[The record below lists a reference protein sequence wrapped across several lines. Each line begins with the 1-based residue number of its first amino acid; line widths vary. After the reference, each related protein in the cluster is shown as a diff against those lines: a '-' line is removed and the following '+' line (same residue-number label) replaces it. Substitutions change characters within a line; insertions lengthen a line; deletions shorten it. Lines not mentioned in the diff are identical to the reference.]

1 MKLTALLR
9 AATAALVVGAASLP
23 ASAAFYVDDT
33 TEAPTFNRALSDFS
47 DLSAV
52 GTDVAYDVFA
62 FSVGVDGLYTVR
74 SFAEGLRAGEPWDQF
89 LFLYASSFDPS
100 MPLLNGLIGN
110 DDFNSTIG
118 RSGFDVAL
126 TTGTAYYLVTT
137 GFDNEDAGRFL
148 NVVRGPGDILPVVP
162 EPGTYALLA
171 MGLFGVAFAVRR
183 RAQLPMD

>member
-1 MKLTALLR
+1 MKLSALIR
-9 AATAALVVGAASLP
+9 AAAAALVVAGTTLP
-23 ASAAFYVDDT
+23 ATAAFYVDDT
-33 TEAPTFNRALSDFS
+33 TDAPTFSRALSDFS

-62 FSVGVDGLYTVR
+62 FSVGVDGVYRIR
-74 SFAEGLRAGEPWDQF
+74 SFASGLRADEPWDQF

-100 MPLLNGLIGN
+100 MPLLNGVIAN
-110 DDFNSTIG
+110 DDFDGTIG
-118 RSGFDVAL
+118 RSGFDIAL
-126 TTGTAYYLVTT
+126 ATGTAYYLVTT
-137 GFDNEDAGRFL
+137 GFGNDDKGGFL